1 MKMRIYKALG
11 TALVFSSLL
20 VSAGCTQDAN
30 QPDPETA
37 VNEVNAVLDDLHAQA
52 AAANFLGYFEL
63 YSADAVFLGTDRS
76 EYWPLEEFKA
86 YTKPRFETGKGWTYT
101 PISRQLHFHGNAAWF
116 EEELLSENYG
126 RVRGTGVLVKRT
138 SASDQSNR
146 WRVAQY
152 NLTLPIP
159 NPLFSDIAKNIKEF
173 YGEP

>member
-1 MKMRIYKALG
+1 MKMRINKALG
-11 TALVFSSLL
+11 AALVFWSLL
-20 VSAGCTQDAN
+20 VSAGCTHDIN

-37 VNEVNAVLDDLHAQA
+37 ANDVNAVLDDLHAQA

-63 YSADAVFLGTDRS
+63 YAPTAVFLGTDRS

-101 PISRQLHFHGNAAWF
+101 PISRQLHFHGNTAWF
-116 EEELLSENYG
+116 EEELRSESYG
-126 RVRGTGVLVKRT
+126 RVRGTGVLVKLPDA
-138 SASDQSNR
+138 ASGSDL

-159 NPLFSDIAKNIKEF
+159 NPLFSDVAKNIKEF